1 MHILK
6 LKVGHPVALL
16 GHHGPN
22 PVDDAA
28 EFHLSAVP
36 DLGEPLRAGGG
47 EFLDRAG
54 IARERVRTDIE
65 AGQLTLVFQH
75 LILVP
80 FREIRQRRTGQ
91 VRRHGALASRLAED
105 ARLPALALTMHR
117 SRALE
122 RLIQH
127 RGQLGS
133 ARLRGIERADL
144 DQAFQD
150 ALVDLAQ
157 IDTLAEIQERA
168 EPAGLIPG
176 RDDGLDRSL
185 TDILD
190 GGEAEADSVLHD
202 RKVFLAL
209 VRIRR
214 EHTDAKVAAFR
225 EIADHLVGVPH
236 LARQQRSE
244 ELGGKMRLEIRG
256 LVGHQRVGR

>member
-1 MHILK
+1 
-6 LKVGHPVALL
+6 P
-16 GHHGPN
+16 
-22 PVDDAA
+22 
-28 EFHLSAVP
+28 
-36 DLGEPLRAGGG
+36 
-47 EFLDRAG
+47 
-54 IARERVRTDIE
+54 RT
-65 AGQLTLVFQH
+65 AKNAH
-75 LILVP
+75 
-80 FREIRQRRTGQ
+80 
-91 VRRHGALASRLAED
+91 
-105 ARLPALALTMHR
+105 LPALALTLDR

-256 LVGHQRVGR
+256 LVGNQRVGGGMRVVDDHAVRDEISVFFNSKVIRLLFPASVDGDNPIPEDVRRSDVLKTLTAKE